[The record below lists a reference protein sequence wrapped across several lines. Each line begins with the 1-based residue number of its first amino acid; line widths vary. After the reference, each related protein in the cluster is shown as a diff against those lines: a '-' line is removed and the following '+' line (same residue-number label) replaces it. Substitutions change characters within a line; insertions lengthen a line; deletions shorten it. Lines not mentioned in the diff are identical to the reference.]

1 MGTSTEL
8 TAGDQTSL
16 RHYWEPEGPREC
28 RHFLL
33 WWYFLH
39 LSNPVLPDIQHTH
52 SHRRHHDT
60 SYLRLPPWK
69 ESNHIHTANKLKN
82 MTQHA
87 HPNIYTAIQL
97 FKDIQNSIEIAKI
110 QRAVGG
116 TISELQISCVF
127 AMKTSKNACIIRSD
141 TFMHTYCC
149 VSNLSKFGAYLY
161 AVDDNTSCT

>member
-1 MGTSTEL
+1 LVRRAAILPFIPLTSVEDVWFQALEDRDNADITQLTQPFIDYVTDQSVEGDRPLWNHYGT
-8 TAGDQTSL
+8 
-16 RHYWEPEGPREC
+16 EGP
-28 RHFLL
+28 
-33 WWYFLH
+33 
-39 LSNPVLPDIQHTH
+39 HTTNSIEGWH
-52 SHRRHHDT
+52 C
-60 SYLRLPPWK
+60 
-69 ESNHIHTANKLKN
+69 KLKK
-82 MTQHA
+82 MTKHA
-87 HPNIYTAIQL
+87 HPNIYTAMQL

-110 QRAVGG
+110 QRVVGG